1 MNLRRLTRATDLLG
15 TIFLIVGVGLG
26 IYYVAAG
33 SYVDESG
40 ALIEEFWALGSA
52 WIFILSSVSMAATGL
67 ILRLISRRRT

>member
-15 TIFLIVGVGLG
+15 TIFLLVGVGLG

-52 WIFILSSVSMAATGL
+52 WIFVLASVFMAMLGL
-67 ILRLISRRRT
+67 VLRLVARKT

>member
-1 MNLRRLTRATDLLG
+1 VNLRRLTRATDLLG
-15 TIFLIVGVGLG
+15 TIFLLVGVGLG

-52 WIFILSSVSMAATGL
+52 WIFVLASVFMAMLGL
-67 ILRLISRRRT
+67 VLRLVARKT